1 MLSNSFFSHFQVYL
15 VYSCKAK
22 SDLCS
27 LHKII
32 VRKKCRSTTHNFVH
46 RERNNRETEIQSW
59 TTCIV
64 SNEILWYSCVCV
76 LRVFCSYICNMYGTC
91 CMCCFNERDKS
102 VVVSNINNI
111 FMIVILSQFN
121 LEFILFLNLDL
132 FKNTHFRSLGE
143 ANFQRA
149 SIWLLFEWRSSTRLF
164 SLFSFSSI
172 HSSLCSFF
180 IFLPPSFTHIHTLS
194 IPFVAFLPL

>member
-1 MLSNSFFSHFQVYL
+1 MPFNSTQFRSPREKQQRDRDSVMNYM
-15 VYSCKAK
+15 YSVEWN
-22 SDLCS
+22 S
-27 LHKII
+27 LI
-32 VRKKCRSTTHNFVH
+32 FM
-46 RERNNRETEIQSW
+46 
-59 TTCIV
+59 
-64 SNEILWYSCVCV
+64 CVCV

-121 LEFILFLNLDL
+121 LEFILFLNLDW

-180 IFLPPSFTHIHTLS
+180 IFLPPSFTHTHTHS